1 MNWYQLYK
9 RIGKQNIGHTQRN
22 KINVFIDG
30 KQYIVSSCIYENGK
44 LIGLKCEGETN
55 EQ

>member
-22 KINVFIDG
+22 KINVFIGD